1 MLQTDRVTVTE
12 LQKGQPLPSGGW
24 FFTPYYDDS
33 LELSALTLHLLHML
47 TILSYRHLT
56 STPIPLAITHSYEL
70 GYWCNCRYATCC
82 GSLKSLL
89 TQRQAAAPHGI
100 RLLLATA
107 GTAMLPVP
115 VQVLAILG
123 EVVLTLAEAEGMLT
137 TTVVACK
144 QCLVNQ
150 LRSMLLT
157 TK

>member
-1 MLQTDRVTVTE
+1 
-12 LQKGQPLPSGGW
+12 
-24 FFTPYYDDS
+24 
-33 LELSALTLHLLHML
+33 ML

-82 GSLKSLL
+82 GGLKPLL

-107 GTAMLPVP
+107 GTAMMPVL
-115 VQVLAILG
+115 VQ
-123 EVVLTLAEAEGMLT
+123 VLTLAEAEAMLT